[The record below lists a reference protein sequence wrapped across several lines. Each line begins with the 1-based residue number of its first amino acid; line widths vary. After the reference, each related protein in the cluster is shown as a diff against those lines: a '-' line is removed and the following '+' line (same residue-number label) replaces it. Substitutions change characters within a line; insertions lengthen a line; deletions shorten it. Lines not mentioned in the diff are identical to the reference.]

1 MTSLST
7 DVSAP
12 AGMTSAATPT
22 PARLPLR
29 IARDQYGP
37 ALLVGAAFAA
47 LFAKPVT
54 LLVQDWWNN
63 PDAGHGLLL
72 APLALYLAWRSGI
85 RPAAGPNMALGL
97 PLLIGAVLL
106 RFAAGLASEL
116 FTMRM
121 SIVIAMGALTVCYFG
136 LRQVRHWWLPFSL
149 LALSVPLPELVLS
162 AIALPLQFTASK
174 LGASLLEWRQIP
186 VLLSGNVIRLPGG
199 HDLFVAE
206 ACSGLRSLTALISL
220 GVLLGGI
227 ALRHPVSRVLLIA
240 IAIPVAIMINGVRV
254 FLTGFLVFF
263 VSPELGQGFMHTTE
277 GWLLFVTAFAALGAF
292 AYVLRW
298 FERRLMRDDDD
309 RHPPAASEPDGSGP
323 AQSHPDSGAQGASY
337 ANA

>member
-1 MTSLST
+1 MGVTGAA
-7 DVSAP
+7 AP
-12 AGMTSAATPT
+12 AVRS
-22 PARLPLR
+22 ARLPLR
-29 IARDQYGP
+29 IEREQAGP
-37 ALLVGAAFAA
+37 ALLVAVAFAA
-47 LFAKPVT
+47 LFAKPIA
-54 LLVQDWWNN
+54 LLVRDWWNS

-72 APLALYLAWRSGI
+72 APLALWLAWRSGL
-85 RPAAGPNMALGL
+85 RAGAGPNMALGI
-97 PLLIGAVLL
+97 PMLIGAVLL

-121 SIVIAMGALTVCYFG
+121 SIVIAAAALTVCYFG

-149 LALSVPLPELVLS
+149 LALSIPLPELVLG

-174 LGASLLEWRQIP
+174 LGASLLAWRQIP

-199 HDLFVAE
+199 HDLYVAE

-227 ALRHPVSRVLLIA
+227 ALRHPLSRVLLIA
-240 IAIPVAIMINGVRV
+240 IAIPVAILINGVRV

-292 AYVLRW
+292 TLVLRW
-298 FERRLMRDDDD
+298 VERRLMGHEDGPRPPSDDADTVPTNPLPEPGGSYS
-309 RHPPAASEPDGSGP
+309 HAS
-323 AQSHPDSGAQGASY
+323 

>member
-1 MTSLST
+1 MGVTGAA
-7 DVSAP
+7 AP
-12 AGMTSAATPT
+12 AVRTTT
-22 PARLPLR
+22 RLPLR
-29 IARDQYGP
+29 ISREEAGP
-37 ALLVGAAFAA
+37 ALLVAAAFAA
-47 LFAKPVT
+47 LFARPIA
-54 LLVQDWWNN
+54 LLARDWWNN

-72 APLALYLAWRSGI
+72 APLALWLAWRSGL
-85 RPAAGPNMALGL
+85 RPDARPNMALGL
-97 PLLIGAVLL
+97 PALVGAVLI
-106 RFAAGLASEL
+106 RFAGGLASEL

-121 SIVIAMGALTVCYFG
+121 SVVIALAALTVCYFG

-162 AIALPLQFTASK
+162 AVALPLQFTASK
-174 LGASLLEWRQIP
+174 LGASLLAWRQIP

-227 ALRHPVSRVLLIA
+227 ALRHPVSRVVLIA
-240 IAIPVAIMINGVRV
+240 LAIPVAIMINGVRV

-277 GWLLFVTAFAALGAF
+277 GWLLFVTAFAALGAI
-292 AYVLRW
+292 AALLRW
-298 FERRLMRDDDD
+298 IERRLLGPEDA
-309 RHPPAASEPDGSGP
+309 PPSDGSRTAAP
-323 AQSHPDSGAQGASY
+323 PVLPEAGASY
-337 ANA
+337 AQVSANA

>member
-1 MTSLST
+1 MGVTS
-7 DVSAP
+7 VAAP
-12 AGMTSAATPT
+12 T
-22 PARLPLR
+22 RLPLR
-29 IARDQYGP
+29 IGREQMGP
-37 ALLVGAAFAA
+37 ALLAAAAFVA
-47 LFAKPVT
+47 LFAKPAT
-54 LLVQDWWNN
+54 LLARDWWNN

-85 RPAAGPNMALGL
+85 RADARTNMLLGL
-97 PLLIGAVLL
+97 PMLVGAVVL

-121 SIVIAMGALTVCYFG
+121 SMVIAAAALTVCYFG
-136 LRQVRHWWLPFSL
+136 LRQVRHWWLPFAL

-162 AIALPLQFTASK
+162 AVALPLQFTASK
-174 LGASLLEWRQIP
+174 LGASLLAWRQVP

-220 GVLLGGI
+220 GVLLGGM
-227 ALRHPVSRVLLIA
+227 ALRHPLSRVFLIA
-240 IAIPVAIMINGVRV
+240 IAVPVAILINGVRV

-277 GWLLFVTAFAALGAF
+277 GWLLFVTAFAALGVF
-292 AYVLRW
+292 ALALRW
-298 FERRLMRDDDD
+298 IERRLMGDDGGDD
-309 RHPPAASEPDGSGP
+309 THPTTAGDQPQQPAATPLPDAG
-323 AQSHPDSGAQGASY
+323 GASY

>member
-1 MTSLST
+1 MGLTGAA
-7 DVSAP
+7 AP
-12 AGMTSAATPT
+12 AVRTD
-22 PARLPLR
+22 RLPLKLSR
-29 IARDQYGP
+29 EEAGP
-37 ALLVGAAFAA
+37 ALLVAVAFAA
-47 LFAKPVT
+47 LFAKPIS
-54 LLVQDWWNN
+54 LLVRDWWNS

-72 APLALYLAWRSGI
+72 APLALWLAWRSGV
-85 RPAAGPNMALGL
+85 RPGAHANMALGI
-97 PLLIGAVLL
+97 PMLIGAVLL

-121 SIVIAMGALTVCYFG
+121 SIVIALAALTVCYYG
-136 LRQVRHWWLPFSL
+136 LRQVRFWWLPFSL

-174 LGASLLEWRQIP
+174 LGASLLAWRQIP

-227 ALRHPVSRVLLIA
+227 VLRHPVSRVLLIA
-240 IAIPVAIMINGVRV
+240 IAIPVAILINGVRV

-277 GWLLFVTAFAALGAF
+277 GWLLFVTAFAALGVIA
-292 AYVLRW
+292 AILRW
-298 FERRLMRDDDD
+298 VERRVIGSDDAPPSDGE
-309 RHPPAASEPDGSGP
+309 RESAPAPLLPAAEP
-323 AQSHPDSGAQGASY
+323 SY
-337 ANA
+337 AKVSANA

>member
-1 MTSLST
+1 MGVT
-7 DVSAP
+7 DAAAP
-12 AGMTSAATPT
+12 AVR

-29 IARDQYGP
+29 IAREQLGP
-37 ALLVGAAFAA
+37 ALLVAVAFAA
-47 LFAKPVT
+47 LFAKPIS
-54 LLVQDWWNN
+54 LLVRDWWNN

-72 APLALYLAWRSGI
+72 APLALWMAWRSGL
-85 RPAAGPNMALGL
+85 RPNAGPNMALGIPML
-97 PLLIGAVLL
+97 VFAVLL

-121 SIVIAMGALTVCYFG
+121 SIVIAAAALTVCYFG

-174 LGASLLEWRQIP
+174 LGASLLAWRQIP
-186 VLLSGNVIRLPGG
+186 VLLLGNVIRLPGG

-227 ALRHPVSRVLLIA
+227 ALRHPISRVLLVA
-240 IAIPVAIMINGVRV
+240 IAIPVAILINGVRV

-277 GWLLFVTAFAALGAF
+277 GWLLFVTAFAALGVF
-292 AYVLRW
+292 ALVLRW
-298 FERRLMRDDDD
+298 VERRLMGHEDGPMPPSDDADA
-309 RHPPAASEPDGSGP
+309 PPAGLL
-323 AQSHPDSGAQGASY
+323 PDSGSSY
-337 ANA
+337 AQASANA